1 MIKYAHT
8 NIITDDWKKLSD
20 FYIAVFGCLPI
31 PPRRDLRGAWLDKA
45 TGIKDAHLQGIHLAL
60 PGYEENLPSL
70 EIFQYD
76 VNEPSEQVPN
86 RKGFGHIAFGTDDVP
101 GLLATLIQHGGS
113 RVGEMVETHIPGAGN
128 LTFVY
133 ARDPDGNIIEL
144 QNWK

>member
-1 MIKYAHT
+1 MPTRTSLQTTGKSFPIF
-8 NIITDDWKKLSD
+8 I
-20 FYIAVFGCLPI
+20 LPFSAA
-31 PPRRDLRGAWLDKA
+31 PPFR
-45 TGIKDAHLQGIHLAL
+45 LAL
-60 PGYEENLPSL
+60 PGYEENLPTL

-76 VNEPSEQVPN
+76 VNEPSEQVPD
-86 RKGFGHIAFGTDDVP
+86 RKGFGHIAFRTDDVP
-101 GLLATLIQHGGS
+101 SLLATLIRHGGS